1 MLIQRFALENGRGNI
16 RKVEN
21 FCKVFFFFFVN
32 MRELPVKHTK
42 SQQVFKDLA
51 KQRLKGLLPVHP
63 LRVFEGRE
71 ELFILKNNSWYKAA

>member
-1 MLIQRFALENGRGNI
+1 
-16 RKVEN
+16 
-21 FCKVFFFFFVN
+21 